1 MKPLVVLAG
10 GFGTRLRELVTDVP
24 KPLAPVAGKPF
35 IVHLIEHWVEQDV
48 KEFIFLLHFEASL
61 IKTILLEL
69 FSDERFCDIK
79 HDMVVESKPLG
90 TGGAILNAV
99 SELGITD
106 SFLVVNADTWL
117 GYGFKELSLATPCA
131 LAAVSVPNSQ
141 RYGSLVF
148 DEHGISKFEE
158 KSNSNGEAFISSGL
172 YHLLPNIF
180 DEFDSGSFF
189 SLEEDIFPNLV
200 SKNLLGVIK
209 LETSFI
215 DIGIP
220 EDYLKFCKWID
231 NEKKNDL

>member
-1 MKPLVVLAG
+1 MKPLIVLAG

-35 IVHLIEHWVEQDV
+35 IVHLIEHWVEQGV
-48 KEFIFLLHFEASL
+48 KEFIFLLHFEAHL
-61 IKTILLEL
+61 IQTILSEILRDKH
-69 FSDERFCDIK
+69 FGDIK
-79 HDMVVESKPLG
+79 IDMIVESKPLG
-90 TGGAILNAV
+90 TGGAILNAIY
-99 SELGITD
+99 ELDIND

-117 GYGFKELSLATPCA
+117 GDGFEKPTAATPCA

-141 RYGSLVF
+141 RYGSLEF
-148 DEHGISKFEE
+148 NNYGISAFRE
-158 KSNSNGEAFISSGL
+158 KSNSNGQAFISSGL
-172 YHLLPNIF
+172 YHLLPDIF
-180 DEFDSGSFF
+180 EGFVVGSSF

-200 SKNLLGVIK
+200 SKNMLGVVK

-231 NEKKNDL
+231 SEKKNEL

>member
-1 MKPLVVLAG
+1 MKPLIVLAG

-35 IVHLIEHWVEQDV
+35 IVHLIEHWVEQGV
-48 KEFIFLLHFEASL
+48 KEFIFLLHFEAHL
-61 IKTILLEL
+61 IQTILSEILRDKH
-69 FSDERFCDIK
+69 FGDIK
-79 HDMVVESKPLG
+79 IDMIVESKPLG
-90 TGGAILNAV
+90 TGGAILNAIY
-99 SELGITD
+99 ELDIND

-117 GYGFKELSLATPCA
+117 GDGFEKLTAATPCA

-141 RYGSLVF
+141 RYGSLEF
-148 DEHGISKFEE
+148 NNYGISAFRE
-158 KSNSNGEAFISSGL
+158 KSNSNGQAFISSGL
-172 YHLLPNIF
+172 CHLLPDIF
-180 DEFDSGSFF
+180 EGFVVGSSF

-200 SKNLLGVIK
+200 SKNMLGVVK

-231 NEKKNDL
+231 SEKKNEL